1 MSINTYN
8 NFKKVFI
15 LISCLLSS
23 LYSFSQFI
31 EAEDNHSSHNNT
43 QSRALIIDRL
53 MIQLYTV
60 ENLNN
65 GRNAHDGIGVFFNE
79 SYNNGFDNS
88 DALKPTNMYENFAR
102 LLEGKLIS
110 LERRKNPV
118 PGDVLELYISGYTQ
132 TEYAFLPNIVG
143 LESYDIFIDD
153 SYTGQSHLL
162 TEEGLVYF
170 NLTTQASRASDR
182 FQLRFELKENTYLY
196 QNENWNPTHPSG
208 ISGMDDVISV
218 INGTATL
225 TDVTTIKDIRINQA
239 AEMNING
246 VLNVYGNIQIEGN
259 MTFKSSAYGNG
270 ELGYIAADSDIS
282 GEVTVEN
289 YMKNRRSF
297 RMFSAP
303 VTTSESIRENL
314 QEGAIHNLDNPNP
327 GYGTHITGSTEDGL
341 NGFDGTISGNPSMFT
356 LDAANR
362 TWIPVDNTNEDNLNA
377 GEPYLLFVRGHR
389 GIDLT
394 NNSSQDSTILRTT
407 GTIHI
412 GQHQQNFPAFDSGTF
427 VMFGNPYVSTV
438 DVNTVFSTS
447 ENVNPY
453 FCYFYDPSIG
463 NNGGYVTVSL
473 PEGENNVGSL
483 VNQFLQPGQA
493 AQFTVLDRGTSSVVF
508 TENAKAP
515 GNFTGGSS
523 TGNDLFMNNKLKLKL
538 FSNENFNANKSAHDG
553 FIILFND
560 DYQNEVTPQDALKP
574 MNFNENI
581 AINNQGKYLSIERR
595 KMPVPSEIFQ
605 IFSDGYTHDSYI
617 LSVELQGLDTHN
629 FLLDD
634 AYAGESTHLE
644 NGRNTYSFSIDENSQ
659 SRASDRFSIRVESGL
674 GIDKN
679 IFSDIRLFPNPT
691 NTDTFFIHAPQ
702 LNGEQ
707 VVVSIRDLAG
717 REIYSKNFSANSN
730 KLTVVMDDV
739 PASGIYLVTL
749 RVNGESNT
757 FRLIKN

>member
-1 MSINTYN
+1 MFS
-8 NFKKVFI
+8 NFLNDFNKALVI
-15 LISCLLSS
+15 ISCLLFIFPSH
-23 LYSFSQFI
+23 SQTM
-31 EAEDNHSSHNNT
+31 EVEDNNDLHSA
-43 QSRALIIDRL
+43 QARAVSIDRL
-53 MIQLYTV
+53 LLQLYTV
-60 ENLNN
+60 ENINN
-65 GRNAHDGIGVFFNE
+65 GRNAHDGIGILFNE
-79 SYNNGFDNS
+79 SYNDGFDNS

-102 LLEGKLIS
+102 ILEGRRIS
-110 LERRKNPV
+110 LEKRKNPV
-118 PGDVLELYISGYTQ
+118 PGLVLELYIGGYTQ

-143 LESYDIFIDD
+143 LEAYDIFIDD
-153 SYTGQSHLL
+153 AFTGQNHLL
-162 TEEGLVYF
+162 IENEFVYF

-182 FQLRFELKENTYLY
+182 FQLRFELKENTFLY
-196 QNENWNPTHPSG
+196 QNGNWNPMEPGG
-208 ISGMDDVISV
+208 ISGMNDNISV
-218 INGTATL
+218 INGTAAL
-225 TDVTTIKDIRINQA
+225 NDVTNIKNIRINQA
-239 AEMNING
+239 GN
-246 VLNVYGNIQIEGN
+246 LDVYGILNLYGDIQIEGN
-259 MTFKSSAYGNG
+259 LTFKSTASGNG
-270 ELGYIAADSDIS
+270 ELGYISDNSQIS

-289 YMKNRRSF
+289 YMKNRRSY
-297 RMFSAP
+297 RMLSSS
-303 VTTSESIRENL
+303 VTTSESIRANL
-314 QEGAIHNLDNPNP
+314 QEGAVNNLDDPNP
-327 GYGTHITGSTEDGL
+327 GYGTHITGSTEDGY

-362 TWIPVDNTNEDNLNA
+362 TWIPVDNTNEDNLSA

-394 NNSSQDSTILRTT
+394 NNASQDSTILRTT

-523 TGNDLFMNNKLKLKL
+523 TGNEFLSESSLKMKL
-538 FSNENFNANKSAHDG
+538 FTATNYHSDKQAHDG
-553 FIILFND
+553 FVILFND
-560 DYQNEVTPQDALKP
+560 DYQNEITPQDAFKP
-574 MNFNENI
+574 MNFSENI
-581 AINNQGKYLSIERR
+581 AINNQETYLSIERR
-595 KMPVPSEIFQ
+595 KMPVPSEVFQ
-605 IFSDGYTHDSYI
+605 IYSDGYKQNSYV
-617 LSVELQGLDTHN
+617 LSIEMEGWSDLSL
-629 FLLDD
+629 FLDD
-634 AYAGESTHLE
+634 AFTGNSTPLE
-644 NGRNTYSFSIDENSQ
+644 NGETNYPFSIDENPL
-659 SRASDRFSIRVESGL
+659 SRASDRFSIRVESNL
-674 GIDKN
+674 GIREN
-679 IFSDIRLFPNPT
+679 IFTHMRLFPNPT
-691 NTDTFFIHAPQ
+691 NTDTFFIHAPKIT
-702 LNGEQ
+702 GEQ